1 MPGVELKHITSFC
14 WLRGSCMRA
23 TWRVPQA
30 QVPKWITPDKA
41 NWDLHTLLSIERK
54 LVNCCQ
60 VVWKS
65 TWDIRVFSSFG
76 FVTPAWAICDHF
88 ICTREANYN
97 CFSLWLVCSLIFC
110 CLCLKALHLRKYEDI
125 IPAVEIYSLLAL
137 CSAASRAFN
146 ICSQAFIKLESL
158 ESLELQQQQLY
169 EDLGLE
175 IFTRHTPE
183 DSRALEI
190 DQFPDGCVHIQNN
203 ISE

>member
-1 MPGVELKHITSFC
+1 MT
-14 WLRGSCMRA
+14 
-23 TWRVPQA
+23 
-30 QVPKWITPDKA
+30 
-41 NWDLHTLLSIERK
+41 RK

-60 VVWKS
+60 GVWKS
-65 TWDIRVFSSFG
+65 TQESLSHLPELKEIISSVPG
-76 FVTPAWAICDHF
+76 G
-88 ICTREANYN
+88 ANYT
-97 CFSLWLVCSLIFC
+97 CFSLWLVCSLMSC

-169 EDLGLE
+169 EDLALE

-183 DSRALEI
+183 DSRALET
-190 DQFPDGCVHIQNN
+190 DQFPDGCVTFHSSQRNTVKTP
-203 ISE
+203 SPLTGTRL